1 MKNKTV
7 PESTVLKVTEWV
19 KKAIPFLGLIILIIL
34 FGATTE
40 GRFLKIANLKNI
52 FSQAAIVMVAG
63 TGCSFVMSHNN
74 LDFSLGGACAMS
86 AVAGIIVGA
95 KVSYALMLPV
105 CLVVGMLCGLI
116 TAALHI
122 KAQIPAFMAGMC
134 VMFAGR
140 GLAQGAYLQFVM
152 TLPKDYKVLQNIW
165 FYLGVVIV
173 VFVIAYILFEYTK
186 IGKFNKLIG
195 SNPQVAKLSGI
206 PVNKYK
212 LIAFVVS
219 GFTVGVAA
227 FMSIIRGGG
236 VGAQTGTNLETN
248 VLLALTLGGFPLTG
262 GSQSRM
268 RSIIIGSLVLFILNN
283 GLQLWGVDP
292 TVINVIKGAVFLVVV
307 YITIDRGSGKVMI

>member
-19 KKAIPFLGLIILIIL
+19 KKAIPFLGLIILIML